1 MFSIDHL
8 TESFAHF
15 NIPHGIVITDQNGQI
30 VSVNEHISRWL
41 NKSTQELTGRP
52 IDEMIQA
59 KIKINSIF
67 ETARFLE
74 LTQFP
79 VNQPLILLLQS
90 SQDKNPQYLLRIE
103 TLQNND
109 KKQIIFTFIPQ
120 ITSVDF
126 LETSRMLL
134 EHIPDAFFHG
144 DENGNF
150 IYANKAAEKLTGYS
164 RKELLAMKM
173 EDLFPVDTLQ
183 KNPLRYD
190 QLKSGKTVIKIRKML
205 RKDGTTIH
213 VEMHSRIN
221 KDGSYQSVMRDIENR
236 ISMEKPL
243 KKSEQKYR
251 NLFEKSPDAIL
262 IIEDGIFVDCNQATV
277 QMLGYNNK
285 EDLLDT
291 HPAELSPEYQ
301 PDGER
306 SFVKANKMMGIA
318 IQQGSH
324 RFEWYHKKA
333 DGTVF
338 PVEVSLTFISQDEQK
353 EILHTVWKDITTRK
367 KDELIK
373 SALYHF
379 TRQTLMAKKLTDI
392 YHAFFESLNL
402 VFSVDL
408 FYIALFSKD
417 LPHLQLQYTECS
429 LPEIDYKILNE
440 NSLEELV
447 FSSNRSLLFTHE
459 ELEELIREGTI
470 DNPFLELPNFWIG
483 IPIYFSAAEQG
494 ILSLAG
500 FTSKQYRFPADLNII
515 EPFVNQLII
524 SVQNISSRNSLFES
538 ETKFRSIFEESP
550 IGIFH
555 FDRNGVITDCNK
567 KFVEI
572 IGSSRETLIGFHLF
586 DRLKNSELKKAI
598 QQTLSEGTAYYEDY
612 YESVTAVKKSYVRIF
627 LKGLAD
633 KAGNIISGI
642 GMIEDYTET
651 KRLENQLFQ
660 AQKMEAIG
668 KLAGGIAHDFNN
680 ILTVINGYAEMLL
693 LKEKHNSK
701 NYNKIRQI
709 YQAGEKAAALTQQ
722 LLAFSRKQV
731 LNPRLINVNQ
741 LIENMADM
749 IQRLIGE
756 DILLHIKLYDT
767 NAYIFADPIQIEQII
782 LNLAANSRDALPDG
796 GNFTIQTDI
805 IEVKNEK
812 NRINPEMKNG
822 KYVKLTLSDDGIGM
836 DEETRNR
843 VFEPFFTTKKQGKG
857 TGLGLATVYGI
868 VTQSKGFIGLQSEL
882 DRGTTFSIFFPLQKG
897 SETDEESYS
906 HDRQNPKGNELI
918 LIVEDES
925 MVRNLVEQTL
935 SEYGYQTI
943 TANGGRQ
950 ALELLKMLDRQPDL
964 ILTDV
969 TMPEMSGK
977 EMAKIIKT
985 KYPEIKICFMSGY
998 SDSLITRKKLTD
1010 LGSGFIQKPFSV
1022 EILLSTIRNILD
1034 GNVPD

>member
-1 MFSIDHL
+1 
-8 TESFAHF
+8 
-15 NIPHGIVITDQNGQI
+15 
-30 VSVNEHISRWL
+30 
-41 NKSTQELTGRP
+41 
-52 IDEMIQA
+52 
-59 KIKINSIF
+59 
-67 ETARFLE
+67 
-74 LTQFP
+74 
-79 VNQPLILLLQS
+79 
-90 SQDKNPQYLLRIE
+90 
-103 TLQNND
+103 
-109 KKQIIFTFIPQ
+109 
-120 ITSVDF
+120 
-126 LETSRMLL
+126 
-134 EHIPDAFFHG
+134 
-144 DENGNF
+144 
-150 IYANKAAEKLTGYS
+150 
-164 RKELLAMKM
+164 
-173 EDLFPVDTLQ
+173 
-183 KNPLRYD
+183 
-190 QLKSGKTVIKIRKML
+190 
-205 RKDGTTIH
+205 
-213 VEMHSRIN
+213 
-221 KDGSYQSVMRDIENR
+221 
-236 ISMEKPL
+236 
-243 KKSEQKYR
+243 
-251 NLFEKSPDAIL
+251 
-262 IIEDGIFVDCNQATV
+262 
-277 QMLGYNNK
+277 
-285 EDLLDT
+285 
-291 HPAELSPEYQ
+291 
-301 PDGER
+301 
-306 SFVKANKMMGIA
+306 
-318 IQQGSH
+318 
-324 RFEWYHKKA
+324 
-333 DGTVF
+333 
-338 PVEVSLTFISQDEQK
+338 
-353 EILHTVWKDITTRK
+353 
-367 KDELIK
+367 
-373 SALYHF
+373 
-379 TRQTLMAKKLTDI
+379 
-392 YHAFFESLNL
+392 
-402 VFSVDL
+402 
-408 FYIALFSKD
+408 
-417 LPHLQLQYTECS
+417 
-429 LPEIDYKILNE
+429 
-440 NSLEELV
+440 
-447 FSSNRSLLFTHE
+447 
-459 ELEELIREGTI
+459 
-470 DNPFLELPNFWIG
+470 
-483 IPIYFSAAEQG
+483 
-494 ILSLAG
+494 
-500 FTSKQYRFPADLNII
+500 
-515 EPFVNQLII
+515 
-524 SVQNISSRNSLFES
+524 
-538 ETKFRSIFEESP
+538 
-550 IGIFH
+550 
-555 FDRNGVITDCNK
+555 
-567 KFVEI
+567 
-572 IGSSRETLIGFHLF
+572 
-586 DRLKNSELKKAI
+586 
-598 QQTLSEGTAYYEDY
+598 
-612 YESVTAVKKSYVRIF
+612 VRIF